1 MEKNNREIL
10 YEELMKLNIT
20 VSILTQ
26 RSGSDFTLGETADL
40 LEHIRKMMNISDPDN
55 KEKK

>member
-1 MEKNNREIL
+1 MMKNNREIL

-20 VSILTQ
+20 VSMLTQ

-40 LEHIRKMMNISDPDN
+40 LEHIRKMMIISDPD
-55 KEKK
+55 KY